1 MEMKVT
7 AVQFLLVNR
16 GMEKSNSAEQRKQLG
31 GSLIWHLSCLFL
43 WRGCEATA
51 IERDSS
57 VRAPGQRCCLLE
69 TFIRQRSQTRRP
81 GAQRF
86 CGCHC
91 SISIYVYIVSASENH
106 GSDHLLGTQYL
117 HFKTHFFFL
126 RDLGL
131 TSRKIPLLQS
141 AIRSFGVLKFQLLIC
156 KKSFIQQHSGRDSL
170 KAWNKE
176 PWSKQ
181 W

>member
-1 MEMKVT
+1 MKVT

-31 GSLIWHLSCLFL
+31 GSLIWHLSCLFF

-57 VRAPGQRCCLLE
+57 VRAPDQRCCLLE
-69 TFIRQRSQTRRP
+69 TFIRERSQTRRR

-86 CGCHC
+86 CRCPRT
-91 SISIYVYIVSASENH
+91 ISIYVYKVSASENH
-106 GSDHLLGTQYL
+106 GSDHLLDTQYPSM

-126 RDLGL
+126 RKFGL
-131 TSRKIPLLQS
+131 TSRKIHLLQS
-141 AIRSFGVLKFQLLIC
+141 AIRTFCILNIQLSIW
-156 KKSFIQQHSGRDSL
+156 KKSFIPLHSRGNSL

-176 PWSKQ
+176 PWSKH
-181 W
+181 